1 MIFCSKLSKFR
12 FDRTLEKFDYFCG
25 KKFDMKKLIFA
36 ILLLVSFSGN
46 SQVTIV
52 KDPRIDDLVKAQ
64 IPAANP
70 EIIGYR
76 LQLAFDTNKGFI
88 DDARSRFAAM
98 FPKVDTYVEFIA
110 PHYFLKVG
118 DFRTQLEA
126 EKIKVST
133 TQQFPTC
140 FVVKEKINLPRIDQ

>member
-1 MIFCSKLSKFR
+1 
-12 FDRTLEKFDYFCG
+12 
-25 KKFDMKKLIFA
+25 MKNVILIA
-36 ILLLVSFSGN
+36 SLVLVSFSGN

-52 KDPRIDDLVKAQ
+52 KDSRIDELVKAQ
-64 IPAANP
+64 GQITPPATTV
-70 EIIGYR
+70 EINGYR
-76 LQLAFDTNKGFI
+76 LQLTFDTSKSQI

-98 FPKVDTYVEFIA
+98 FPKVDTYVEFVA

-126 EKIKVST
+126 EKVKAAT
-133 TQQFPTC
+133 AQQFPTC

>member
-1 MIFCSKLSKFR
+1 
-12 FDRTLEKFDYFCG
+12 
-25 KKFDMKKLIFA
+25 MKNV
-36 ILLLVSFSGN
+36 ILVVSLVLVSFSGN
-46 SQVTIV
+46 TQVTIV
-52 KDPRIDDLVKAQ
+52 KDSRIDELVKAQ
-64 IPAANP
+64 GQAATP
-70 EIIGYR
+70 EISGYR
-76 LQLAFDTNKGFI
+76 LQLTFDTSKSQI

-98 FPKVDTYVEFIA
+98 FPKVDTYVEFVA

-126 EKIKVST
+126 EKVKASS

>member
-1 MIFCSKLSKFR
+1 
-12 FDRTLEKFDYFCG
+12 
-25 KKFDMKKLIFA
+25 MKNVILIA
-36 ILLLVSFSGN
+36 SLVLVSFSGN

-52 KDPRIDDLVKAQ
+52 KDSRIDELVKAQ
-64 IPAANP
+64 GQITPPATTA
-70 EIIGYR
+70 EINGYR
-76 LQLAFDTNKGFI
+76 LQLTFDTSKSQI

-126 EKIKVST
+126 EKVKAAS

>member
-1 MIFCSKLSKFR
+1 
-12 FDRTLEKFDYFCG
+12 
-25 KKFDMKKLIFA
+25 MKNM
-36 ILLLVSFSGN
+36 ILLASFIGFSIAGN
-46 SQVTIV
+46 AQVTIV
-52 KDPRIDDLVKAQ
+52 KDSRIDELVRAQ
-64 IPAANP
+64 GQAIPPATTP
-70 EIIGYR
+70 EINGYR
-76 LQLAFDTNKGFI
+76 LQLTFDTSKGTI
-88 DDARSRFAAM
+88 DEARSRFAAM

-126 EKIKVST
+126 EKVKAAT

>member
-1 MIFCSKLSKFR
+1 M
-12 FDRTLEKFDYFCG
+12 E
-25 KKFDMKKLIFA
+25 KLILITA
-36 ILLLVSFSGN
+36 LSFISCFGN
-46 SQVTIV
+46 AQVTIV
-52 KDPRIDDLVKAQ
+52 KDGRIDDLVKAQ
-64 IPAANP
+64 GQSATP
-70 EIIGYR
+70 EMNGYR
-76 LQLAFDTNKGFI
+76 LQLAFDTDKSFI
-88 DDARSRFAAM
+88 DDARSKFASM

-126 EKIKVST
+126 EKVKASS